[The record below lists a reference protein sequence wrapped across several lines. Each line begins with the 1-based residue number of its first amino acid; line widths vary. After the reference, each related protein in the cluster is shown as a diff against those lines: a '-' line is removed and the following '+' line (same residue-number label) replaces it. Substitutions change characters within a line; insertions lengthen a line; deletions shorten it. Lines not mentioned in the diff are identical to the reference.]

1 MSEAITF
8 ALRTAVPQE
17 NPANVQ
23 VFEQRG
29 KWAFLFLWLF
39 TIAVYAR
46 PEDIFPPLGQLHLT
60 FIFGCCAGLA
70 YSGAVLSGRM
80 RLLWTQ
86 ELKLTLLLTA
96 WYVVGIPFAFW
107 RSGSFQVFTH
117 VWLKTLFIFILLT
130 QTLLTLKRISGL
142 LWAIILSELVVT
154 GFSIIQSSKVTWVG
168 ERMLGFNQ
176 GILGWNFLGIAA
188 AITLPYVAAI
198 LVLRRSV
205 LSSGLLV
212 TASISMM
219 WMLML
224 TASRGGVLS
233 VAFSV
238 VLTWLFVLRGSA
250 RGRIIGTGIILAL
263 VLAVCLAPTVLWQR
277 LGTIWGD
284 PDIYAGQVAV
294 SAEESKE
301 DHLSVLVRSIQ
312 YTVEHPIFGLGL
324 GNFQVASGTELGQPS
339 AWMGT
344 HNTFTEISSEAGVP
358 ALLLFL
364 GLLVTAM
371 RNLGK
376 ASTLQV
382 HGPEAAELQ
391 LMARATKASLL
402 AFAFG
407 AFFAHLAYEYYCFYP
422 LAVAVGVQHV
432 AERYA
437 PLARRTWPVQL
448 RNSHL
453 PQAG

>member
-1 MSEAITF
+1 MSEAI
-8 ALRTAVPQE
+8 ALTMGTEVPRE
-17 NPANVQ
+17 DLAPWPVP
-23 VFEQRG
+23 EQGG
-29 KWAFLFLWLF
+29 KWVFLSLWLL
-39 TIAVYAR
+39 TVAVFAR
-46 PEDIFPPLGQLHLT
+46 PEDIFASLGQLHLT

-70 YSGAVLSGRM
+70 YLGAILSGRLG
-80 RLLWTQ
+80 LLWTQ
-86 ELKLTLLLTA
+86 ELKITLLLTA
-96 WYVVGIPFAFW
+96 WYAVGIPFAYW
-107 RSGSFQVFTH
+107 RSGSFQIFTY
-117 VWLKTLFIFILLT
+117 VWLKTLFIFFLLT
-130 QTLLTLKRISGL
+130 QTLLTMKRIRGL
-142 LWAIILSELVVT
+142 LWAIILSELAVT
-154 GFSIIQSSKVTWVG
+154 SFSIIQSSKVTWVG

-188 AITLPYVAAI
+188 AVTLPYIAAI
-198 LVLRRSV
+198 LILTRSA
-205 LSSGLLV
+205 LKSALLV
-212 TASISMM
+212 AASLSMM

-224 TASRGGVLS
+224 TASRGGVLN

-238 VLTWLFVLRGSA
+238 VLTWIFVLRGSA
-250 RGRIIGTGIILAL
+250 RGRIIGAGIVLAM
-263 VLAVCLAPTVLWQR
+263 VLAVCLAPSVLWQR

-284 PDIYAGQVAV
+284 PDIYAGQVAA
-294 SAEESKE
+294 SAAESKE

-312 YTVEHPIFGLGL
+312 YTFDHPVFGLGL

-376 ASTLQV
+376 ASTLLV